1 LKRPPSVARHSSTR
15 ATPEA
20 RTPAGALS
28 AADQRTV
35 IVDLRVNAGRGLTR
49 VAGAPAVDARGAGQR
64 GARVE
69 DPPAQV
75 RRPRARRDGARSP

>member
-1 LKRPPSVARHSSTR
+1 M
-15 ATPEA
+15 PEA

-35 IVDLRVNAGRGLTR
+35 IVDVLVRAGRRLTR
-49 VAGAPAVDARGAGQR
+49 DEGGAAVDARGAGQR

-69 DPPAQV
+69 DPPAEV
-75 RRPRARRDGARSP
+75 ARPGAARAGARSP